1 MNSLI
6 DKNETPKTDSNGTI
20 QIVSYRLKMLFIL
33 WIGTLLLLT
42 VVFYQQQK
50 HNDRVDEIFEE
61 YNIEMDKLH
70 SDS

>member
-1 MNSLI
+1 MNNSI
-6 DKNETPKTDSNGTI
+6 DKNETLKTDSNGTI
-20 QIVSYRLKMLFIL
+20 QIVSYRLKVLFIL

-70 SDS
+70 SFC